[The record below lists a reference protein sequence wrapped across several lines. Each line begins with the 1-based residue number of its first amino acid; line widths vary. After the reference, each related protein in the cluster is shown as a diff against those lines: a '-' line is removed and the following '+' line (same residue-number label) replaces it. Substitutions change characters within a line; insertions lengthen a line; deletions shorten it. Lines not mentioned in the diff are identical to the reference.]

1 MNPDTILLR
10 VTRIVAC
17 ALFAATACVAHAQSA
32 KANGSRECGPPPLGA
47 MCPPQAW
54 MAFSRMDVTLK
65 LGNYRSDYVL
75 LLTDSHDIYA
85 SYYEQTADE
94 KVRGEAVL
102 LGGQVLTVKT
112 DVVDGIRDL
121 RAIDIPLSVG
131 ELATVLLGA
140 AIPDGPSTITGP
152 RTIKAADRERFVLA
166 PTSTGGSLY
175 GPPWQMSGKVRR
187 TSATA
192 IGFDLKFTFRQAD
205 AKGELQKGPPITM
218 QLVGTADYP
227 AKRDDLPDSFNLSG
241 WKFTTPG
248 TETIT
253 AVNLGEAR
261 KIFNLR

>member
-1 MNPDTILLR
+1 
-10 VTRIVAC
+10 
-17 ALFAATACVAHAQSA
+17 
-32 KANGSRECGPPPLGA
+32 
-47 MCPPQAW
+47 

-75 LLTDSHDIYA
+75 LLTDAHDIYA

-102 LGGQVLTVKT
+102 LGGQVLIVKA

-192 IGFDLKFTFRQAD
+192 VASTSSSLSARPMPRATCRRARRSRCSSSAPPTIGRSATTF
-205 AKGELQKGPPITM
+205 
-218 QLVGTADYP
+218 
-227 AKRDDLPDSFNLSG
+227 PDSFNLSG
-241 WKFTTPG
+241 
-248 TETIT
+248 
-253 AVNLGEAR
+253 
-261 KIFNLR
+261 